1 MAAPVLEQ
9 WLDKA
14 LGTSS
19 WASTMTPGSLACQD
33 RKDTNLSHSNVTRG
47 QLDRH
52 RTRPGYQAGA
62 QPERRAWR
70 MPFGPAP

>member
-19 WASTMTPGSLACQD
+19 WASTMTPGRQPGLPRSKRHQPQSQQRD
-33 RKDTNLSHSNVTRG
+33 EGTIG
-47 QLDRH
+47 QAQNQAWI
-52 RTRPGYQAGA
+52 PG
-62 QPERRAWR
+62 RRA
-70 MPFGPAP
+70 A